1 MKQVSTI
8 KTIDQY
14 KRIYIPDGIL
24 EEMELEVGSNV
35 VWMQCEEDG
44 SYQLKKVSVEIHE

>member
-1 MKQVSTI
+1 MKQVSTN

-14 KRIYIPDGIL
+14 KRIYIPDAML

-35 VWMQCEEDG
+35 VWMQCEDDG
-44 SYQLKKVSVEIHE
+44 HYTLKKALVEIID

>member
-14 KRIYIPDGIL
+14 KRIYIPDTIL
-24 EEMELEVGSNV
+24 QEMELDVGSNV
-35 VWMQCEEDG
+35 VWMQCEDDG
-44 SYQLKKVSVEIHE
+44 HYALKKVSVEIHD